1 MARYVIRRLVQMLIT
16 LWVIVSLT
24 FVLMH
29 ALPGDPF
36 TSPKLP
42 EQIRQN
48 MRIKYGLDKPLYV
61 QYGIYLSNLA
71 HGNLGYSLKYQ
82 QRTVND
88 MIRDGFPYSADL
100 GLRAIA
106 FGVIAGL
113 TLGTLAAFGHD
124 KAIDRSA
131 MVIAVFGISVPG
143 FIVATL
149 LDYFLSAR
157 LSLATGAWSFLNAFA
172 LPAAGWGSFKQSL
185 MPSFSLGLGVLATMA
200 RMMRA
205 SVLDVVGQ
213 DYIRTARAKGLNSRE
228 IIWRHTMRNAILPIV
243 TILGPMII
251 NIITGSV
258 VIETIFSIP
267 GLGRYFVQ
275 SIYNNDYTL
284 IMGTTIFYAAL
295 LLAALFVVDMLYG
308 VVDPRIRLAGGKE

>member
-1 MARYVIRRLVQMLIT
+1 MARYVIRRLFQMLIT
-16 LWVIVSLT
+16 LWVIISLT

-36 TSPKLP
+36 TDPKLP

-48 MRIKYGLDKPLYV
+48 MRIKYGLDKPLYE
-61 QYGIYLSNLA
+61 QYGIYLNNMI
-71 HGNLGYSLKYQ
+71 HGNFGYSLKYQ

-100 GLRAIA
+100 GMRAIL
-106 FGVIAGL
+106 FGVVAGL
-113 TLGTLAAFGHD
+113 TLGVLAAFGHD
-124 KAIDRSA
+124 KLIDRSA
-131 MVIAVFGISVPG
+131 MVVAVFGISVPG

-149 LDYFLSAR
+149 LDYFFAAR
-157 LSLATGAWSFLNAFA
+157 LKI
-172 LPAAGWGSFKQSL
+172 LPAAGWGSFEQSL
-185 MPSFSLGLGVLATMA
+185 MPSFSLGLVVLATMA

-243 TILGPMII
+243 TILGPMVI

-275 SIYNNDYTL
+275 AIYNNDYTL
-284 IMGTTIFYAAL
+284 IMGTTIFYASL

-308 VVDPRIRLAGGKE
+308 VVDPRIRLAGGKD